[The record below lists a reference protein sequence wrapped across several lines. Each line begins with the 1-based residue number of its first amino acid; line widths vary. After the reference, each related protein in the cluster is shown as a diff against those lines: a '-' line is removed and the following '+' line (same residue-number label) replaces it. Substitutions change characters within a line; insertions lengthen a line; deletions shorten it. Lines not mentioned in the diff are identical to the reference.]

1 MLTRRSLL
9 GSLPIW
15 TLAVSTGALVSV
27 PRRAHAEPATTILA
41 VVAITSA
48 IVSLFNRSNALAD
61 NMAVLNAKLDAII
74 DLQRLTFESLQLI
87 ASQIK
92 ELSDELDQVM
102 INQTL
107 RENMGQMS
115 GLLENLHTLVAE
127 VMSGT
132 AALTDDDL
140 IRIDEHTLSELCNR
154 AVQYTADLSG
164 HLQFSTPETDRG
176 LKTVRYA
183 SISALLAQSLVPT
196 MKSIDDV
203 ILERTGRVQSR
214 QSEYRQILR
223 SLHTSCSQIAEI
235 FGPSQQSHELQMLGS
250 ISFNFHESNWIERL
264 SLLDRHE
271 DWSVEVSFSNT
282 QAFGP
287 CTHGATRGTEW
298 SWEARRFIRVMQLQG
313 FPPWHN
319 YRTTVSGKVSGRAAL
334 VEGLYIGSFGLG
346 WLESAVG
353 YELVNRWSYDDP
365 NWGPFMNE
373 GEGPFLP
380 MSKLQFFCPG
390 RTGPDIVNGPI
401 GLWKNLYASEFESH
415 LASFFAKIDEVTLRK
430 LNLLAIDEVSTWAR
444 SAVELVAV
452 SESAL
457 G

>member
-9 GSLPIW
+9 ASLPIW
-15 TLAVSTGALVSV
+15 TFAVSTGVLVSV
-27 PRRAHAEPATTILA
+27 PRRAHADPSIILA

-48 IVSLFNRSNALAD
+48 IVSLFNRSNVLAD

-87 ASQIK
+87 SSQIK
-92 ELSDELDQVM
+92 KLSDELDQVM

-115 GLLENLHTLVAE
+115 GLLENLHTLVTE
-127 VMSGT
+127 VMSGPEVL
-132 AALTDDDL
+132 ADDDL
-140 IRIDEHTLSELCNR
+140 VRIDERTLSELCNR

-176 LKTVRYA
+176 LKTLRYA

-203 ILERTGRVQSR
+203 ILDRTGRVQSR
-214 QSEYRQILR
+214 RSEYRQILQ
-223 SLHTSCSQIAEI
+223 SLHTSSSQIAEV
-235 FGPSQQSHELQMLGS
+235 FGPSQRSHELQVLGS
-250 ISFNFHESNWIERL
+250 IQFNFHESNWIERL
-264 SLLDRHE
+264 SLLDRQE
-271 DWSVEVSFSNT
+271 DWSADVSFSNT

-287 CTHGATRGTEW
+287 CTHQATHGIEW
-298 SWEARRFIRVMQLQG
+298 SWEARRFIRIMQLQG

-319 YRTTVSGKVSGRAAL
+319 YRTTVSGRVSGRAAL
-334 VEGLYIGSFGLG
+334 VEGKFIGSFGLS
-346 WLESAVG
+346 WVQSAVG
-353 YELVNRWSYDDP
+353 YELVNRWSYDNP
-365 NWGPFMNE
+365 NWGPFMYE

-380 MSKLQFFCPG
+380 MSKFQFFCPG
-390 RTGPDIVNGPI
+390 RTGPDIVHGPV
-401 GLWKNLYASEFESH
+401 GLWEDLYASEFESD

-430 LNLLAIDEVSTWAR
+430 LNLLAIDEVERWAR

-452 SESAL
+452 SELAL